1 MNKIEFFEALIDEQ
15 SSILKDLMSFDAN
28 YLKTSCENLFHSAV
42 MENCIETIKLLKKE
56 KDYFENVTL
65 SKIKR
70 T

>member
-1 MNKIEFFEALIDEQ
+1 
-15 SSILKDLMSFDAN
+15 MSFDAN
-28 YLKTSCENLFHSAV
+28 YLKTPCENLFHSAV